1 MKGLKINIKNWSP
14 VIIKGACWVLASM
27 FANFLTQ
34 TEQMTPDKLATWNW
48 VDFTRLPVSVI
59 YAGLITMM
67 AFMDQIIARHTEKLE
82 AEGKLPPPPIVEV
95 TPQKEI
101 K

>member
-1 MKGLKINIKNWSP
+1 MKGLKLNVKNWSP
-14 VIIKGACWVLASM
+14 VLVKGACWVMASM
-27 FANFLTQ
+27 LGSFLTQ
-34 TEQMTPDKLATWNW
+34 IEHLTPDKITTWSW
-48 VDFTRLPVSVI
+48 VDYSRLPVTVFL
-59 YAGLITMM
+59 AGLLTMM

-82 AEGKLPPPPIVEV
+82 AEGKIPLPPVVEV